1 MCARYNL
8 HSDQNALAAFLEAS
22 PTETLVTLPLP
33 NFNVAPTQQ
42 VPVVVE
48 DPRRFKVMRRGLV
61 PFWATERRIGR
72 RTINARAETLVDKPA
87 FRAAFRARRCLVP
100 ADGFYEWTGPRG
112 KRQPRSVNRAYG
124 HPLAL
129 AGLWESHAEYGPT
142 FTIITTA
149 ANAYMA
155 TFHHRMP
162 AILDPRDWDACLA
175 AEDEDPA

>member
-1 MCARYNL
+1 M
-8 HSDQNALAAFLEAS
+8 
-22 PTETLVTLPLP
+22 
-33 NFNVAPTQQ
+33 
-42 VPVVVE
+42 VVE
-48 DPRRFKVMRRGLV
+48 GPRRFKVMRRGLV

-72 RTINARAETLVDKPA
+72 RTINARAETVADKPA

-100 ADGFYEWTGPRG
+100 ADGFDEWTGPRG
-112 KRQPRSVNRAYG
+112 KRQPRNVNRAYG

-162 AILDPRDWDACLA
+162 AILEPRDWDACLA